1 MKWGKTMYKNGYLKV
16 EAVTPRIIVG
26 DVENNRNEIISA
38 LNRSQASIVV
48 FPELSLSGY
57 TASDLFFQESF
68 IEGINKSLKI
78 IMEKTVFKGIYILGV
93 PIDLYGNFF
102 NCAVVIQGKRI
113 LGVVPKHYIPNSKEF
128 YEKRWFNSGYKTTTR
143 TIRLFDQDVPFGYL
157 IFQEEKKNIRFGVE
171 VCQDLWATYSP
182 SDDMSLAGANLIF
195 NLSASTEYLGK
206 RSQRRAAVIDHSR
219 KQINAYVYTSS
230 GYFESSS
237 EVVYS
242 PHKLVASLGQ
252 MIIEDC
258 TYHQETSA
266 LVVDLDIDAINFQK
280 RQDSTYRDMHMA
292 VQDEYETVLFELE
305 NTLNYTFERPLNPL
319 PFLPEKEEEKEL
331 DLVNELQVHALMKRL
346 ESLPK
351 GVDKIILGVSG
362 GLDSTLALLVSHQA
376 MKKMKRNVKDII
388 GVTMPAKVTSTE
400 TKTRALKLM
409 EKLGITALEIP
420 IHGMLEE
427 HLKDIRHDVEDVT
440 YENAQARIRTLT
452 LMDLSNKY
460 QGFVLG
466 TGDLSEI
473 ALGWMTF
480 NGDHMSMYAINS
492 GLPKT
497 WVRELVGYHG
507 AHSYRYL
514 GDLLSEILRAPIS
527 PELVKDQDTEQ
538 EIGDYDIN
546 DFILYHHLL
555 NGAGE
560 EKIAWLL
567 ADAFGLEKKQIDTYV
582 NRFFKRFYTQQF
594 KRQTLPEGPK
604 LLSVSLSP
612 RGEYRMPSD
621 VTRKK

>member
-1 MKWGKTMYKNGYLKV
+1 MYKNGYLKV

-26 DVENNRNEIISA
+26 DLENNRKEIISA
-38 LNRSQASIVV
+38 LDRSRASIVV

-57 TASDLFFQESF
+57 TASDMFFQQDF
-68 IEGINKSLKI
+68 IASIEKSLAI
-78 IMEKTVFKGIYILGV
+78 IMEKTTFKGIYILGV
-93 PIDLYGNFF
+93 PIDFYGNFF
-102 NCAVVIQGKRI
+102 NCAVVIKEKRI

-128 YEKRWFNSGYKTTTR
+128 YEKRWFNSGYKMKTR
-143 TIRLFDQDVPFGYL
+143 SIRLFDQDVPFGYL
-157 IFQEEKKNIRFGVE
+157 IFQEENKNIRFGVE

-219 KQINAYVYTSS
+219 KQISAYVYTSS

-252 MIIEDC
+252 MVAEDSS
-258 TYHQETSA
+258 YYRETSA

-280 RQDSTYRDMHMA
+280 RQDSTYRDMHKA
-292 VQDEYETVLFELE
+292 VQDEYETVFFELE
-305 NTLNYTFERPLNPL
+305 DNDNYAFERPLNPQ

-351 GVDKIILGVSG
+351 GVDRIILGVSG
-362 GLDSTLALLVSHQA
+362 GLDSTLALIVSHQA
-376 MKKMKRNVKDII
+376 MERMGRDVKDII
-388 GVTMPAKVTSTE
+388 GVTMPARVTSKE

-420 IHGMLEE
+420 IHAMLEE
-427 HLKDIRHDVEDVT
+427 HLDRIEHDAKDVT

-473 ALGWMTF
+473 ALGWMTY

-492 GLPKT
+492 GIPKT
-497 WVRELVGYHG
+497 WVRELVGYH
-507 AHSYRYL
+507 ATRTYSHLS
-514 GDLLSEILRAPIS
+514 DLFDEILQAPVS
-527 PELVKDQDTEQ
+527 PELIEDQDTER
-538 EIGDYDIN
+538 EIGNYEIN

-560 EKIAWLL
+560 RKIAWLL
-567 ADAFGLEKKQIDTYV
+567 ENAFRLDKQRIETYV
-582 NRFFKRFYTQQF
+582 DRFFKRFYTQQF

-612 RGEYRMPSD
+612 RGEYRMPGD
-621 VTRKK
+621 VIRKRRYP